1 MSVGSN
7 VECRV
12 RLVSEIM
19 STEVERKLHFSSS
32 FCTKEKRDFVSK
44 MGA

>member
-12 RLVSEIM
+12 SEVM
-19 STEVERKLHFSSS
+19 STEVDRKLHFSSS
-32 FCTKEKRDFVSK
+32 VCRKEKRDYVSK